1 MTTVDVPGVII
12 PSCHILHEQIL
23 CSATM
28 AYNILG
34 LCKCAIIAIYHIAWA
49 ILLFVQQYRALSH
62 GLRVW
67 IGQRTVHAFLVS
79 VIQTWI

>member
-34 LCKCAIIAIYHIAWA
+34 LCKCAIIAIYHIGVGSNVVCSAVSGNA
-49 ILLFVQQYRALSH
+49 KASISGTDDRQFPRFFMFV
-62 GLRVW
+62 
-67 IGQRTVHAFLVS
+67 
-79 VIQTWI
+79 

>member
-23 CSATM
+23 RSATM

-34 LCKCAIIAIYHIAWA
+34 LCKCAIIAIYHIDVGYTVRSFSSIGHFLTASECGSDNGRFT
-49 ILLFVQQYRALSH
+49 LFC
-62 GLRVW
+62 
-67 IGQRTVHAFLVS
+67 
-79 VIQTWI
+79 

>member
-23 CSATM
+23 RPATM

-34 LCKCAIIAIYHIAWA
+34 LCKWA
-49 ILLFVQQYRALSH
+49 GTFSRPQSVD
-62 GLRVW
+62 
-67 IGQRTVHAFLVS
+67 RTTDGSRFFVS
-79 VIQTWI
+79 VIQTRI